1 MSDAPGDGLF
11 DAPIKPGG
19 AIVAREEV
27 SPIAHPG
34 ELLTAIIG
42 LAKDPDFDVSKLQ
55 ALMGMQERL
64 EDRQAER
71 AFARAL
77 HDAQAEIPSIAKNG
91 TVTLGSGKG
100 SYAFATWEDMDKVL
114 RPVMDRH
121 GFTLSFDM
129 AMRPGDGG
137 GAIITGTLMHSDGH
151 SKSAAI
157 PLALDAG
164 PGRNSLQAMGSTM
177 SYGRRYVTEM
187 LFNLVRK
194 GVDDDGVSGGAK
206 FITSEQAAELQELIK
221 GSGRSET
228 DFMQSFSAGTLHHFD
243 ELEPGTAFLAAK
255 GALTRMA
262 RTKGGS

>member
-1 MSDAPGDGLF
+1 MTDETQIAT
-11 DAPIKPGG
+11 
-19 AIVAREEV
+19 REEK
-27 SPIAHPG
+27 PPAMIAQPG
-34 ELLTAIIG
+34 ELLSAIVG
-42 LAKDPDFDVSKLQ
+42 LAKDPEFDVTKLQ

-71 AFARAL
+71 AFVRAL
-77 HDAQAEIPSIAKNG
+77 HDAQAEIPPIAKNG
-91 TVTLGSGKG
+91 TVALGNGKG
-100 SYAFATWEDMDKVL
+100 SYAFATWEDIDKVL
-114 RPVMDRH
+114 RPIMDKN

-137 GAIITGTLMHSDGH
+137 GAIITGTLMHADGH

-157 PLALDAG
+157 PLALDSG
-164 PGRNSLQAMGSTM
+164 PGRNSLQSMGSTM

-194 GVDDDGVSGGAK
+194 GTDDDGVSGGAK
-206 FITSEQAAELQELIK
+206 FIEPAQIEELRSLCEQACRA
-221 GSGRSET
+221 ET

-262 RTKGGS
+262 RAKGSSNAKD